1 MLKKFQKRLWKS
13 GSFFC
18 PVSPLSF
25 LNAMVYHLLMK
36 LKAENTSFKIVY
48 VYEIQEN
55 LDKLEGHGAF
65 QTIGYVGD
73 ETLARKM
80 IHLNPTIP
88 GRVVK
93 RTALCVPDGRYFL
106 LMDSNPI
113 RIDSSMEDAERAVAL
128 AKLTPQERHL
138 LGLE

>member
-1 MLKKFQKRLWKS
+1 
-13 GSFFC
+13 
-18 PVSPLSF
+18 
-25 LNAMVYHLLMK
+25 MK
-36 LKAENTSFKIVY
+36 LKQNKAEDSSFKIVY

-73 ETLARKM
+73 EDLARKM
-80 IHLNPTIP
+80 IHVNPTVP
-88 GRVVK
+88 GRVIK

-128 AKLTPQERHL
+128 SKLTPQERHL
-138 LGLE
+138 LGLD

>member
-1 MLKKFQKRLWKS
+1 
-13 GSFFC
+13 
-18 PVSPLSF
+18 
-25 LNAMVYHLLMK
+25 MK
-36 LKAENTSFKIVY
+36 LKSNEENDSFKIVY

-55 LDKLEGHGAF
+55 LDRLEGHGAF

-73 ETLARKM
+73 ENLARKM
-80 IHLNPTIP
+80 IHVNPTIP
-88 GRVVK
+88 GRVIK

-106 LMDSNPI
+106 LVDSTPI
-113 RIDSSMEDAERAVAL
+113 RIDASMEDAERAAAL